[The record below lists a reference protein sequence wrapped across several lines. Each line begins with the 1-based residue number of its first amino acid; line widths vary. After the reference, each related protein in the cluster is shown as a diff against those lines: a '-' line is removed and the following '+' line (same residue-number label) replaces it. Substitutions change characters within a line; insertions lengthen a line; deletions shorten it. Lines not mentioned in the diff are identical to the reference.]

1 MVQVSSKYILC
12 THLKLECLKCAI
24 SYFDNSSFHT
34 YVSSFIFVNRWYKT
48 PDDKPLNGFGFDEKY
63 LNAAES
69 EKVIAET
76 HEAWKKLKAGEAEA
90 GKLWVN

>member
-1 MVQVSSKYILC
+1 M
-12 THLKLECLKCAI
+12 ECLKCATAC
-24 SYFDNSSFHT
+24 FDTLHFTHT
-34 YVSSFIFVNRWYKT
+34 FLHLFLNRWYKT

-69 EKVIAET
+69 ERVIAET

>member
-1 MVQVSSKYILC
+1 MVQVSNECISHIHLYFQATKGVFVYFNAFHL
-12 THLKLECLKCAI
+12 TH
-24 SYFDNSSFHT
+24 SFL
-34 YVSSFIFVNRWYKT
+34 YSLMVRWYKT
-48 PDDKPLNGFGFDEKY
+48 PDDKPLNGLGFDEKY

>member
-1 MVQVSSKYILC
+1 MVQVSNECISHILLYFHS
-12 THLKLECLKCAI
+12 TKGMLVYFNEFHLIHSLLY
-24 SYFDNSSFHT
+24 SLM
-34 YVSSFIFVNRWYKT
+34 VRWYKT